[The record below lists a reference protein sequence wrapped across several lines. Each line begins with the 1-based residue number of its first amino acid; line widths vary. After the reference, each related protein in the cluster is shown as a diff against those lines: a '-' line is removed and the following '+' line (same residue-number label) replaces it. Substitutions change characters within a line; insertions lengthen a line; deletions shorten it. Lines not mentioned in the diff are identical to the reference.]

1 MSFHSKRP
9 HTITNMSNNID
20 MDILCF
26 MKVLPNLTNKK
37 KHRVEELQRKLAENE
52 NTRMQQMST
61 EISSTNILKHL
72 DIKVRENTRM
82 QQMSTEISSTNI
94 LKHLDIKVRENTS
107 SYLETPLS
115 LFHWHLTLLLILSW
129 NMAISYW

>member
-1 MSFHSKRP
+1 
-9 HTITNMSNNID
+9 
-20 MDILCF
+20 

-94 LKHLDIKVRENTS
+94 LNHLDIKVRENTS

-115 LFHWHLTLLLILSW
+115 LFH
-129 NMAISYW
+129 

>member
-72 DIKVRENTRM
+72 DIKVRENT
-82 QQMSTEISSTNI
+82 
-94 LKHLDIKVRENTS
+94 S